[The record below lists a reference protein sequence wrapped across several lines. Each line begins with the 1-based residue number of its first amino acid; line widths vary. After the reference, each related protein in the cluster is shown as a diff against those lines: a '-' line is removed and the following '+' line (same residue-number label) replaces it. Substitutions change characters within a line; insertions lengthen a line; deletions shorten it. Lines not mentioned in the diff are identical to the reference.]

1 MLVHRV
7 RPRGCGESSS
17 VVPVDRNGLHVRL
30 DPRAPLVLDTREL
43 GRRPGSQ
50 RQKSFSVPAPAD
62 LGIEVLSV
70 PEGSPVEF
78 ELRLEAVMEGVLVT
92 GTARAG
98 LVGECVRCLE
108 EIRDDVVADFQELFV
123 YDDDDNDADDED
135 TGTSRLE
142 GDLVDLEPLL
152 RDAVV
157 LSLPFQPLCREDCP
171 GLCIECGARLADDP
185 AHQHEEP
192 IDPRWAALQGLT
204 QDDVES
210 RTTGEP
216 EE

>member
-1 MLVHRV
+1 
-7 RPRGCGESSS
+7 
-17 VVPVDRNGLHVRL
+17 VRL

-50 RQKSFSVPAPAD
+50 RQRTFSAPAPAD
-62 LGIEVLSV
+62 LGIEVLRV

-78 ELRLEAVMEGVLVT
+78 DIRLEAVMEGVLVT
-92 GTARAG
+92 GTATAG
-98 LVGECVRCLE
+98 LDGECVRCLE
-108 EIRDDVVADFQELFV
+108 PIHDDIEVDFQELFV
-123 YDDDDNDADDED
+123 YEEKDDETDDED
-135 TGTSRLE
+135 SGTSRLE
-142 GDLVDLEPLL
+142 GDLLDLEPVL

-157 LSLPFQPLCREDCP
+157 LSLPFQPLCQDDCP

-185 AHQHEEP
+185 DHQHEEP

-204 QDDVES
+204 QDDDVPS
-210 RTTGEP
+210 RNPGVP